1 MHVLLD
7 YYYNT
12 QLLIQIRAEK
22 KFAYQASNICV
33 IPPFDA
39 SSLEG
44 KTALKEHFILAGV
57 QCKRSQACR
66 TLLFNTMC
74 KTNTLTNCICERP
87 LSHLF
92 KSLNRK
98 QAS

>member
-39 SSLEG
+39 SSLED
-44 KTALKEHFILAGV
+44 KTALK
-57 QCKRSQACR
+57 
-66 TLLFNTMC
+66 
-74 KTNTLTNCICERP
+74 KTFYFS
-87 LSHLF
+87 LSAMQE
-92 KSLNRK
+92 KSSLQNIVI
-98 QAS
+98 